1 MSAALQLVEPDTT
14 ELQAESSA
22 LIHEAQ
28 SLAIVDDATFSAA
41 AEFMNGCAAL
51 RKKIVSAFADPKKKA
66 DEAHKSICA
75 LERTQLEPVAV
86 AEAIAKK
93 RISEYRAAQ
102 EQRAAEER
110 RRLEAIAKKQEEDRR
125 LQEALDAEA
134 DGDSAAAEEIIA
146 APIVTPPVRVA
157 PPTPK
162 AAVSFREVWKW
173 DLEGFHDLVK
183 HCAAHPED
191 LCYLSINTVNVN
203 RDVTT
208 RKSAFNKPGI
218 RVYSEKVVAA
228 GGSRR

>member
-14 ELQAESSA
+14 ELQAETSA
-22 LIHEAQ
+22 LVVDAQ
-28 SLAIVDDATFSAA
+28 ALAIVDDDSFRFA

-51 RKKIVSAFADPKKKA
+51 RKKIVAAFADAKKKA

-93 RISEYRAAQ
+93 RIGAYREEQ
-102 EQRAAEER
+102 ERRAAEER
-110 RRLEAIAKKQEEDRR
+110 RRLEAEAKKREEDRL

-134 DGDSAAAEEIIA
+134 EGDTAAAEEIMA

-157 PPTPK
+157 APTPK
-162 AAVSFREVWKW
+162 AGVSFRESWKW
-173 DLEGFHDLVK
+173 ELTSFHELVK

-208 RKSAFNKPGI
+208 RKSAFSKPGI
-218 RVYSEKVVAA
+218 RVYPEKSVAA
-228 GGSRR
+228 GGRR